1 MNPQDPNVGRVEV
14 VARALGE
21 LREELVFVGGCAAA
35 LLITSPNAPP
45 PRVTYDV
52 DMVAEV
58 ASLSGYYALEKRL
71 AGLGF
76 TRDVSAGAPIC
87 RWRIGDIAV
96 DLMPTEE
103 RILGFSNR
111 WYPAAVASATAV
123 ALPSGIRIRLVSAPA
138 FLATKFEAF
147 AGRGKMDVLVSHDF
161 EDIVNVLEG
170 RPPVVEEVAGA
181 STELRA
187 YLVEQFGLLLNNSDF
202 ASALPGLV
210 AFDEFYQ
217 TRIETVHARVSA
229 IASLKRT

>member
-1 MNPQDPNVGRVEV
+1 VNPQDPNIGRVEV
-14 VARALGE
+14 VARALGD
-21 LREELVFVGGCAAA
+21 LREELVFVGGCAAS
-35 LLITSPNAPP
+35 LLITSPSAPP

-52 DMVAEV
+52 DMVAEL

-76 TRDVSAGAPIC
+76 TKDLSEGAPIC
-87 RWRIGDIAV
+87 RWRLADIAV
-96 DLMPTEE
+96 DLMPSEE

-111 WYPAAVASATAV
+111 WYPAAVASATTI
-123 ALPSGIRIRLVSAPA
+123 ALPSGIRIRLISAPA

-147 AGRGKMDVLVSHDF
+147 SGRGKMDVLASHDF

-170 RPPVVEEVAGA
+170 RPAVVDDVTGT
-181 STELRA
+181 SPELRTF
-187 YLVEQFGLLLNNSDF
+187 LVEQFRALSNNSDF

-217 TRIETVHARVSA
+217 TRIETVRARVVA
-229 IASLKRT
+229 IASLNIF